1 MRLKAWGLRIWVS
14 IDRAHRALRAVFK
27 LGDGVGQGRLAR
39 APKTRN
45 IRQIPHDLPF
55 EIRKN
60 LYPAP
65 PIE

>member
-1 MRLKAWGLRIWVS
+1 MRLKAWALRRWLLIG
-14 IDRAHRALRAVFK
+14 RAHRALQAVFK
-27 LGDGVGQGRLAR
+27 LGDGVGQGRLAQ
-39 APKTRN
+39 APKTPN

-65 PIE
+65 PIA